1 LEEQYL
7 GGFESGRLVKAGSIA
22 GYGIY
27 ATDMRII
34 GVKSRKALLKG
45 LAGAA
50 LGGVTGAYLGMRL
63 SKDQSVKMIQ
73 ELDQRKDF
81 EVAKS
86 DVSNLELKKP
96 SFWSRGHII
105 IIITRQTGDAIKIII
120 ASKKDFKDLVSLMSQ
135 FSQAQMTIR

>member
-1 LEEQYL
+1 L

-27 ATDMRII
+27 ATNMRII

-96 SFWSRGHII
+96 SFWSRGHIV
-105 IIITRQTGDAIKIII
+105 ITHQTGDAIKIII

-135 FSQAQMTIR
+135 FSQAQMTLR

>member
-7 GGFESGRLVKAGSIA
+7 GGFESGRLVKKGSIA

-50 LGGVTGAYLGMRL
+50 LGGVTGAYIGMRL

-73 ELDQRKDF
+73 ELDERKDF

-96 SFWSRGHII
+96 SFVSRGHLVIS
-105 IIITRQTGDAIKIII
+105 TNTGDAIKIII

-135 FSQAQMTIR
+135 FSQAQMTTR

>member
-50 LGGVTGAYLGMRL
+50 LGGVTGAYVGMRL

-81 EVAKS
+81 EVAKR

-96 SFWSRGHII
+96 SFWSRGHIV
-105 IIITRQTGDAIKIII
+105 ITRQTGEAIKIII